1 MELRSRFTMIL
12 GVSKGRETTSFKNEH
27 FDGVLKRLF
36 AKTFHSLFLAETVY
50 LPAL

>member
-12 GVSKGRETTSFKNEH
+12 GVSKSRETTSFKN
-27 FDGVLKRLF
+27 GVLKRLF
-36 AKTFHSLFLAETVY
+36 AKTIHSLFLAGTVY